1 MFSEPYVPFDKKEE
15 AGKQMQVLL
24 AAAPLVKENYVY
36 QVEKMKWGEE
46 DF

>member
-1 MFSEPYVPFDKKEE
+1 MR
-15 AGKQMQVLL
+15 VLL
-24 AAAPLVKENYVY
+24 AAAPLVKENNDY